1 MSSHALLLSV
11 EKYFKSE
18 DCAITG
24 SDSREAASLGI
35 LMKIR
40 GLMDLVVLN
49 VVLGLGVLSPTLFAM
64 YVLMAAVTTLA
75 TTPTLQ
81 A

>member
-1 MSSHALLLSV
+1 
-11 EKYFKSE
+11 
-18 DCAITG
+18 
-24 SDSREAASLGI
+24 
-35 LMKIR
+35 MKIR